1 MSIGLDI
8 GSSSVK
14 AFSLDQRGRATLLG
28 RRRIGT
34 RRGPGARVEHDAEEI
49 LRATGAS
56 LRGARDGGRLGL
68 ATQRS
73 TVLFWDRDSGRALTA
88 AYSWQDLRGARLCA
102 RLQRSTGR
110 LVAERTGLR
119 LSPHYAASKIAWA
132 LRRVPGLRRQIVSGR
147 ALWGTLGTYLAWR
160 LSEGAVYAIDHANAQ
175 RTALV
180 SLDPSGWDFDLFR
193 LFGLD
198 DLLVAPV
205 LPALVPTFL
214 ASPPRLASAGRS
226 FALAQVTGDQQAA
239 LLGLGCRA
247 PGDLAINYGS
257 GAFVLI
263 NVGDRP
269 LRVPGLLTTLLASWA
284 GGAHG
289 TRARYAV
296 EGPVNAAAT
305 ALEWVLRRLR
315 LRLHTRDLDAYLGP
329 DPGGARAV
337 HFLPAV
343 SGLGAPRWIPGARPL
358 FSGDLRN
365 AGPRDL
371 LRAAVE
377 SIACR
382 CAEILRAAR
391 AGGAPDSRHAPV
403 PVAGG
408 LVRCRA
414 LLQAQSDLLQRP
426 LRVRESADATAVG
439 AALLAR
445 DGPDG
450 TFGPRGGRG
459 GRDEGDL
466 YVRPRISADEAEA
479 RFGAWERAVY
489 GPGAGGLSPR
499 PAR

>member
-1 MSIGLDI
+1 MPIGLDV

-14 AFSLDQRGRATLLG
+14 VFSVDQRGRAALLG

-49 LRATGAS
+49 LRATAAT
-56 LRGARDGGRLGL
+56 LRGARDGCRLGL

-73 TVLFWDRDSGRALTA
+73 TVLFWDRDTGRALTA

-102 RLQRSTGR
+102 RLQRSAGR

-132 LRRVPGLRRQIVSGR
+132 LRRVPGLRRLIVSGR

-180 SLDPSGWDFDLFR
+180 ALDPPGWDFDLFR
-193 LFGLD
+193 LFGLE
-198 DLLVAPV
+198 DLLAAPV

-214 ASPPRLASAGRS
+214 ASQPRLASAGRR
-226 FALAQVTGDQQAA
+226 FVLALATGDQQAA
-239 LLGLGCRA
+239 LLGLGCRG

-269 LRVPGLLTTLLASWA
+269 QHVPGLLTTLLASWA
-284 GGAHG
+284 GGADG
-289 TRARYAV
+289 ARARYAV

-329 DPGGARAV
+329 DRGGARAV
-337 HFLPAV
+337 HFLPAL
-343 SGLGAPRWIPGARPL
+343 SGLGAPRWIPGARPR
-358 FSGDLRN
+358 FAGDLTA
-365 AGPRDL
+365 AGARDL

-377 SIACR
+377 SIALR

-391 AGGAPDSRHAPV
+391 KGGVPESRHAPV

-414 LLQAQSDLLQRP
+414 LLQAQADLLQRP

-445 DGPDG
+445 DGPGG
-450 TFGPRGGRG
+450 TFGPRGGG
-459 GRDEGDL
+459 AARDEGDL

-479 RFGAWERAVY
+479 RYKAWERAVY
-489 GPGAGGLSPR
+489 GP
-499 PAR
+499 